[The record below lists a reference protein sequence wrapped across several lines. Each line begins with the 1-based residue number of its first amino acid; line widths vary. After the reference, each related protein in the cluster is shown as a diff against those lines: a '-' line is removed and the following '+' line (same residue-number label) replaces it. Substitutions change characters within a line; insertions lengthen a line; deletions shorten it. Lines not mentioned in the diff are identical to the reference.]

1 MAYLMA
7 NLLQTG
13 INKFII
19 NKSIKWNTHDH
30 RFRYWLVTIIG
41 FLWNFNGLLFSSI
54 KTEKSCLVASVRDT
68 DALCSLMYHTVNTTR
83 IAVTMTRT
91 LTIRTTIAPMQRP
104 SSSDR
109 YPWWSGSEFPARP
122 AGDAK
127 WAVVVGT
134 VELLP
139 PCPVWLRF
147 LWTKL

>member
-7 NLLQTG
+7 NLLQTC

-54 KTEKSCLVASVRDT
+54 KTEKSRLVPSARDK

-91 LTIRTTIAPMQRP
+91 LTIRTTIAPMERP
-104 SSSDR
+104 SSSEVHKTR
-109 YPWWSGSEFPARP
+109 VYLWWHMLSCFRE
-122 AGDAK
+122 
-127 WAVVVGT
+127 W
-134 VELLP
+134 
-139 PCPVWLRF
+139 
-147 LWTKL
+147 

>member
-54 KTEKSCLVASVRDT
+54 KTEKSCLVSSVRDT

-91 LTIRTTIAPMQRP
+91 LTIRTAIAPMERP
-104 SSSDR
+104 SSSEVHKTR
-109 YPWWSGSEFPARP
+109 VYLWWHMQSCFRE
-122 AGDAK
+122 
-127 WAVVVGT
+127 W
-134 VELLP
+134 
-139 PCPVWLRF
+139 
-147 LWTKL
+147 